1 MIKIAVCDG
10 VPQMA
15 QQLVKIIRKH
25 IKSSK
30 LKYEI
35 SDVDINNDA
44 DSIVSC
50 AGEYNIIFLD
60 IDMPGIDGIEAGR
73 LIRKVNPDV
82 IIIIASERAERFK
95 ETYGI
100 NALRFINKPY
110 DEEELTSVLTTVE
123 EKISGLKTIRVYK
136 KRFSVDLMQKDIM
149 YIEAYEGAARI
160 HTRDGEYRRDESL
173 SSLENRLDSRFFV
186 RINRSYI
193 VNLKWIIK
201 YNEGIMKIGKC
212 RFRVSRGNRK
222 YFEYLWMKYGL

>member
-73 LIRKVNPDV
+73 LIRKV
-82 IIIIASERAERFK
+82 I
-95 ETYGI
+95 
-100 NALRFINKPY
+100 
-110 DEEELTSVLTTVE
+110 
-123 EKISGLKTIRVYK
+123 
-136 KRFSVDLMQKDIM
+136 LM
-149 YIEAYEGAARI
+149 
-160 HTRDGEYRRDESL
+160 
-173 SSLENRLDSRFFV
+173 
-186 RINRSYI
+186 
-193 VNLKWIIK
+193 
-201 YNEGIMKIGKC
+201 
-212 RFRVSRGNRK
+212 
-222 YFEYLWMKYGL
+222 

>member
-201 YNEGIMKIGKC
+201 YNEGIMKIGNADFVC
-212 RFRVSRGNRK
+212 QGEIVNILNIFG
-222 YFEYLWMKYGL
+222 

>member
-73 LIRKVNPDV
+73 LIRKINPDV

-136 KRFSVDLMQKDIM
+136 NRFSVDLMQKDIM
-149 YIEAYEGAARI
+149 YIEAYEG
-160 HTRDGEYRRDESL
+160 
-173 SSLENRLDSRFFV
+173 
-186 RINRSYI
+186 
-193 VNLKWIIK
+193 
-201 YNEGIMKIGKC
+201 GKNTYKGWG
-212 RFRVSRGNRK
+212 VQAG
-222 YFEYLWMKYGL
+222 WVP